1 MILGVLI
8 GILIGLVAGV
18 GACIA
23 VIQNYERVIEDLT
36 RDLTVAGWRN
46 HG

>member
-1 MILGVLI
+1 MILFLAGVML
-8 GILIGLVAGV
+8 GLVAGV

-36 RDLTVAGWRN
+36 RDLTVAGWRG